1 VGQPGVAANDERGER
16 SEPGGKAGGKPEGEP
31 APRCGN
37 RSNPGNRIREME
49 NIMTGVAK
57 DKAEKAGELNPTI
70 DTVTVE
76 QLGEVF
82 KAAGYRVTP
91 AEQNGIVQL
100 MSASQGVGF
109 AVRFG
114 NPGAQGGT
122 YLDYTLSCALQVQG
136 ELPPEIVAG
145 WNRSKRFA
153 RLWVQAQFL
162 VLEMDVVV
170 AGGVTERHLRSL
182 IELWDRLIQEF
193 LLHLRNRPAMAAAAG
208 AKLPDTDTDTS
219 QVTMQ

>member
-1 VGQPGVAANDERGER
+1 MASQPKSTQAAVADSLE
-16 SEPGGKAGGKPEGEP
+16 
-31 APRCGN
+31 
-37 RSNPGNRIREME
+37 
-49 NIMTGVAK
+49 
-57 DKAEKAGELNPTI
+57 
-70 DTVTVE
+70 TVSVE
-76 QLGEVF
+76 QLGEIF

-114 NPGAQGGT
+114 NAAPEAGK

-136 ELPPEIVAG
+136 ELPAEIVAG

-153 RLWVQAQFL
+153 RLWVQGQFL

-170 AGGVTERHLRSL
+170 AGGVSERHLRSL

-193 LLHLRNRPAMAAAAG
+193 LLHLRNRPAMAARESVAPIVPESKVQSAG
-208 AKLPDTDTDTS
+208 DEIEPPSATL
-219 QVTMQ
+219 Q

>member
-1 VGQPGVAANDERGER
+1 MASEMKSTQATANTVA
-16 SEPGGKAGGKPEGEP
+16 
-31 APRCGN
+31 GN
-37 RSNPGNRIREME
+37 SIEA
-49 NIMTGVAK
+49 VS
-57 DKAEKAGELNPTI
+57 
-70 DTVTVE
+70 VE
-76 QLGEVF
+76 QLGEIF

-91 AEQNGIVQL
+91 AEQNGMVQL

-114 NPGAQGGT
+114 NPAAEAGM

-136 ELPPEIVAG
+136 ELPEEIVAG

-170 AGGVTERHLRSL
+170 AGGVSERHLRSL

-193 LLHLRNRPAMAAAAG
+193 LLHLRNRPAMAARETAAAIVPETKAQAVG
-208 AKLPDTDTDTS
+208 GDEIDPPSATL
-219 QVTMQ
+219 Q

>member
-1 VGQPGVAANDERGER
+1 MTGTTT
-16 SEPGGKAGGKPEGEP
+16 GKAEQ
-31 APRCGN
+31 
-37 RSNPGNRIREME
+37 
-49 NIMTGVAK
+49 V
-57 DKAEKAGELNPTI
+57 GELNPTI
-70 DTVTVE
+70 DTVSVE
-76 QLGEVF
+76 QLGEIF

-114 NPGAQGGT
+114 NPGAQNGT

-136 ELPPEIVAG
+136 DLPPEIVAG

-193 LLHLRNRPAMAAAAG
+193 LLHLRNRPAMAAAA
-208 AKLPDTDTDTS
+208 AAATQSADSDTDAP